1 MPLRYVRFPC
11 FLLNFKNQS
20 SKVKL
25 LKFSLSSRLAVSYV
39 TTRVV
44 ICITMAVALWCD
56 GCSEWNVVHVWWP
69 ALRSRLTSCY
79 SVYLALGLGLDGRLL
94 LARAK
99 IQVTTREYV
108 TIKNADLGSS
118 CGLRGPPALLAL

>member
-1 MPLRYVRFPC
+1 MTL
-11 FLLNFKNQS
+11 Q
-20 SKVKL
+20 
-25 LKFSLSSRLAVSYV
+25 
-39 TTRVV
+39 VV

-69 ALRSRLTSCY
+69 ALRSRLASCY
-79 SVYLALGLGLDGRLL
+79 SVYLALGFGCLGLDGRLL
-94 LARAK
+94 LARAE

-118 CGLRGPPALLAL
+118 YGLRWPPTLLAL